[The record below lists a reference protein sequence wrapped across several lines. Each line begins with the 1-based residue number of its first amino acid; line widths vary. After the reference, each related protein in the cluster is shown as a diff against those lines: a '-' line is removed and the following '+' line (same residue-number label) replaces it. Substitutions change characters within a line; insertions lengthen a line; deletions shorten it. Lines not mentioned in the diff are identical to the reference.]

1 MILLDMHMPGTD
13 GFEVCRRLKSDSRT
27 RDVPVIFVSAENRVM
42 DRVRAFS
49 EGAVDYICKPFQDDE
64 ALARIQTHLS
74 LRRLQARLVVEKER
88 AEQASL
94 AKSQF
99 LASMSH
105 ELRTPLNAVLG
116 YAQILKMSEGLD
128 ARQLRGL
135 DAIHEGGE
143 HLLRLINDI
152 LDLARIEAGKLQL
165 MPSPASLA
173 GVLRFVSH
181 VIQVRVDPQHVAF
194 RCEKEGELPAAVMVD
209 EKRLSQVLLNL
220 LGNAVKFTA
229 RGSVTLTVL
238 SLPDSGGHARLR
250 FTVEDTGS
258 GIAPEDLETIF
269 QPFEQVGPMKQ
280 RAGGAGLG
288 LAISRRIVQ
297 MMGSDIRVHSEPG
310 AGSRFW
316 FDLRL
321 PLARS
326 GAAASSEGCRRIS
339 GYEGPRRTAL
349 VVDDVAANR
358 DIVCSVLGMAGFAA
372 LEARDGLE
380 ALELLSAGSADLV
393 VLDMHMPG
401 LDGPQVLRAIRNDSR
416 LSGLP
421 VIAVSASNFPADL
434 EQALAAGADAFL
446 PKPLDFNRLFDLV
459 AERLKLKWITA
470 PQTQA
475 MLAAQSAAAA

>member
-1 MILLDMHMPGTD
+1 
-13 GFEVCRRLKSDSRT
+13 
-27 RDVPVIFVSAENRVM
+27 
-42 DRVRAFS
+42 
-49 EGAVDYICKPFQDDE
+49 
-64 ALARIQTHLS
+64 
-74 LRRLQARLVVEKER
+74 
-88 AEQASL
+88 
-94 AKSQF
+94 
-99 LASMSH
+99 
-105 ELRTPLNAVLG
+105 
-116 YAQILKMSEGLD
+116 
-128 ARQLRGL
+128 
-135 DAIHEGGE
+135 
-143 HLLRLINDI
+143 
-152 LDLARIEAGKLQL
+152 
-165 MPSPASLA
+165 
-173 GVLRFVSH
+173 
-181 VIQVRVDPQHVAF
+181 
-194 RCEKEGELPAAVMVD
+194 
-209 EKRLSQVLLNL
+209 
-220 LGNAVKFTA
+220 
-229 RGSVTLTVL
+229 
-238 SLPDSGGHARLR
+238 
-250 FTVEDTGS
+250 VEDTGS

-297 MMGSDIRVHSEPG
+297 MMGSDIRVHSAPG

-326 GAAASSEGCRRIS
+326 GAAASSEGSRRIS

-416 LSGLP
+416 LSSLP